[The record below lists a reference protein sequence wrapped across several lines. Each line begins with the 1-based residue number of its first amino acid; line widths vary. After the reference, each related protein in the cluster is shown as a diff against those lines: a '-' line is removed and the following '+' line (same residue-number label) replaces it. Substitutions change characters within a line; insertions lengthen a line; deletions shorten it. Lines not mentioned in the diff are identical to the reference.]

1 MQLRRVLPLSLVAL
15 LASAG
20 CVSVGGPRD
29 AEGPARGSVPP
40 ADAPELGRPGDASPA
55 ADPVGLPAGP
65 LPLGRLPARAEADRD
80 GADQDGAGRDG
91 PARDGRPGHARPAA
105 KAPRQAAEPRTKP
118 AAPRRAHPPK
128 TAAARPGRPA
138 RAPGPTLPRTDE
150 LCAAAEGSLPP
161 SIVDLCIRQA
171 GR

>member
-20 CVSVGGPRD
+20 CVSVGGPGVSD
-29 AEGPARGSVPP
+29 VPARDPVPP
-40 ADAPELGRPGDASPA
+40 ADAPDLSGPADASPA
-55 ADPVGLPAGP
+55 AGAVGLPAEA
-65 LPLGRLPARAEADRD
+65 LPLGALPAGAGADDD
-80 GADQDGAGRDG
+80 GADRA
-91 PARDGRPGHARPAA
+91 AGHAPVRRAVE
-105 KAPRQAAEPRTKP
+105 APRPVAERRTKP

-128 TAAARPGRPA
+128 KTAAHPDRPA
-138 RAPGPTLPRTDE
+138 RNPVPPLPRTDE
-150 LCAAAEGSLPP
+150 LCAAADGALPP

>member
-20 CVSVGGPRD
+20 CVSVGGPQVSD
-29 AEGPARGSVPP
+29 VPARGSVPP
-40 ADAPELGRPGDASPA
+40 ADAPDLSGPPDASPA
-55 ADPVGLPAGP
+55 AGPAGLPAEP
-65 LPLGRLPARAEADRD
+65 LPLGELPARPDADR
-80 GADQDGAGRDG
+80 ADADRGR
-91 PARDGRPGHARPAA
+91 GHEHPRPAA
-105 KAPRQAAEPRTKP
+105 KAPLPVAERRAKP
-118 AAPRRAHPPK
+118 AVPRRAHPPK
-128 TAAARPGRPA
+128 TAAARPDRPA
-138 RAPGPTLPRTDE
+138 RKAVQRLPRTDE

>member
-29 AEGPARGSVPP
+29 AEVPARGSVPP
-40 ADAPELGRPGDASPA
+40 ADAPELGRPADASPA
-55 ADPVGLPAGP
+55 ADPVGLAAKP
-65 LPLGRLPARAEADRD
+65 LPLGELPARAEADRAEAD
-80 GADQDGAGRDG
+80 QNGAD
-91 PARDGRPGHARPAA
+91 RDGRPEHARPAA
-105 KAPRQAAEPRTKP
+105 KAPRPAAERRSKP

-128 TAAARPGRPA
+128 TAAARPDRPA
-138 RAPGPTLPRTDE
+138 RAPVPPLPRTDE